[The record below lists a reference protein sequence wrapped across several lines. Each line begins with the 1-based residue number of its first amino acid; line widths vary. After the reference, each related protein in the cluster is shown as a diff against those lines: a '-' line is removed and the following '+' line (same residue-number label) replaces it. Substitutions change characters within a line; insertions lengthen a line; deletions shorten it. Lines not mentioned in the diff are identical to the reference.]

1 MAHQVAARLS
11 FEPLQDIMNELARYG
26 LSESDEPRKSLG
38 PGIKS
43 TVRAREKIENDYKG
57 DCTRLKDAIRFT
69 IYASDIND
77 FRVCC
82 EGAEVMERDGRIHIK
97 LVKNRFI
104 GKSAPG
110 GYRDGNFVFELLE
123 TECLV
128 EMQILIVEYARIKEH
143 AHTSYE
149 VCRTL
154 NLVGDLPEGYDA
166 ASDESSSGG
175 GYAQLCLKALL
186 GIDAIGIIVYT

>member
-128 EMQILIVEYARIKEH
+128 EMQILIVETPESKNM
-143 AHTSYE
+143 
-149 VCRTL
+149 RTQATRCAGD
-154 NLVGDLPEGYDA
+154 NFNVEGIHFLVIYKH
-166 ASDESSSGG
+166 
-175 GYAQLCLKALL
+175 CLKATSRLAND
-186 GIDAIGIIVYT
+186 ISMKN